1 MNDSLSRRMPQYL
14 TQPYQLLWFEPD
26 DMAIMAIAYLF
37 AMIFGGWFWW
47 SMLIVLPTI
56 YSRAKRNR
64 PRGFMRH
71 LLYMLGWSRM
81 QGYPQYFVDEF
92 IE

>member
-1 MNDSLSRRMPQYL
+1 MKNPSSKRMPQYL

-26 DMAIMAIAYLF
+26 DMTVMVLAYLM

-47 SMLIVLPTI
+47 LMLIVFPTV
-56 YSRAKRNR
+56 YSRLKRNH
-64 PRGFMRH
+64 PRGFLRH
-71 LLYMLGWSRM
+71 SMYMLGWTRM
-81 QGYPQYFVDEF
+81 EGYPQYFEDEF

>member
-1 MNDSLSRRMPQYL
+1 MGDSTRKMPQYL

-26 DMAIMAIAYLF
+26 DMTVMTLAYLM

-47 SMLIVLPTI
+47 LMMIVLPTA
-56 YSRAKRNR
+56 YSRMKRNH
-64 PRGFMRH
+64 PRGFLRH
-71 LLYMLGWSRM
+71 SLYMLGWTKM
-81 QGYPQYFVDEF
+81 DGYPQFFEDEF